1 MRLFILTSSKFTIP
15 RALLCQKVLD
25 IIELG
30 LSSAQ
35 IHFYIV
41 GDRLPASLLTLEQT
55 NDAVTIIKE
64 TEAEKLIKEV
74 IKEVT
79 NAAIIHFGA
88 TLKGSD
94 HFAHY
99 FIPLSHPTCIPG
111 LSMLQKWALTKA
123 FKNYLKKSVATY
135 TINEWT
141 TRFLKNKYKGY
152 ATKIQEAYLPIHR
165 LPVYEWAALADAK
178 NNLTDG
184 ANYFLA
190 FQPLDAFVD
199 MLKEFSIFKK
209 WQQTNM
215 VLVFIFENEKEVAQA
230 EALLAGYK
238 FKDAILIKS
247 ISNMDLTWIAATYV
261 ILFNKINFDKTSL
274 IEMAIEYDIPL
285 LFNNAENQNES
296 IPTAWLQAGEQFSFE
311 EKGGLSNHFK
321 LYYKDEV
328 YRQGRAR
335 MGKQWLTDLYTEKKN
350 AGLVQIPL
358 TLKSS

>member
-1 MRLFILTSSKFTIP
+1 MRLFILTNSKFAIP
-15 RALLCQKVLD
+15 RPLLCQKVLD

-30 LSSAQ
+30 LSSAH

-41 GDRLPASLLTLEQT
+41 GDHLPESLVLLEQN

-64 TEAEKLIKEV
+64 IAAEKLIKEV
-74 IKEVT
+74 T
-79 NAAIIHFGA
+79 NASIIHFGA
-88 TLKGSD
+88 DLKGSD
-94 HFAHY
+94 PFPHY
-99 FIPLSHPTCIPG
+99 FIPLTHPSFSEG
-111 LSMLQKWALTKA
+111 LSIIHKWSIAKT

-135 TINEWT
+135 AINEWAT
-141 TRFLKNKYKGY
+141 VYLKNIYKGY
-152 ATKIQEAYLPIHR
+152 STKIQEAYLPVTR
-165 LPVYEWAALADAK
+165 LPIYEWVALADAK
-178 NNLTDG
+178 NSLTEG

-190 FQPLDAFVD
+190 FQPLNSFVD
-199 MLKEFSIFKK
+199 MLKEFSVFKK

-215 VLVFIFENEKEVAQA
+215 ALVFIFDNDKDLMQAQT
-230 EALLAGYK
+230 LLTGYK
-238 FKDAILIKS
+238 FKDSIFLKS
-247 ISNMDLTWIAATYV
+247 ISDFEPAWIAASYM
-261 ILFNKINFDKTSL
+261 ILFNTINFDKTGL

-285 LFNNAENQNES
+285 VFNNAENQKNLLPE
-296 IPTAWLQAGEQFSFE
+296 AWLKAGEQFSFE

-335 MGKQWLTDLYTEKKN
+335 MGKQWLSALYAEKKN

>member
-1 MRLFILTSSKFTIP
+1 MHIFILTSSKFSIP

-25 IIELG
+25 IIERG

-41 GDRLPASLLTLEQT
+41 GHNLPASLLTMAQK
-55 NDAVTIIKE
+55 NDAATIIKE
-64 TEAEKLIKEV
+64 IEAEKL

-88 TLKGSD
+88 DLKGSGR
-94 HFAHY
+94 FAHF
-99 FIPLSHPTCIPG
+99 FIPLSHPSFVPG
-111 LSMLQKWALTKA
+111 LPMLHKWSLVKA

-135 TINEWT
+135 TINEWA
-141 TRFLKNKYKGY
+141 TRYLKNKHKAY
-152 ATKIQEAYLPIHR
+152 ATKIQEAYLPIHK
-165 LPVYEWAALADAK
+165 LPIYEWSALADAK
-178 NNLTDG
+178 NSLTGG

-190 FQPLDAFVD
+190 FQPLAAFVG

-215 VLVFIFENEKEVAQA
+215 ALVFIFENEKEVAQA
-230 EALLAGYK
+230 KSLLAGYK

-247 ISNMDLTWIAATYV
+247 MYDIEPAWIAASYV
-261 ILFNKINFDKTSL
+261 ILFNDIHFDKTSW
-274 IEMAIEYDIPL
+274 IEMAIEYGIPL
-285 LFNNAENQNES
+285 LFNNDENQKEVLPIS
-296 IPTAWLQAGEQFSFE
+296 WQLAGEQFSFE
-311 EKGGLSNHFK
+311 EKGGLSNHLK

-328 YRQGRAR
+328 FLQGRAR
-335 MGKQWLTDLYTEKKN
+335 MGKQWLNALDVEKKN
-350 AGLVQIPL
+350 ADLVQIPL

>member
-1 MRLFILTSSKFTIP
+1 MRLFILTNSKFAIP
-15 RALLCQKVLD
+15 RPLLCQKVLD

-41 GDRLPASLLTLEQT
+41 GDHLPQSLVLLEQN

-64 TEAEKLIKEV
+64 IAAEKLIKEV
-74 IKEVT
+74 T
-79 NAAIIHFGA
+79 NASIIHFGA
-88 TLKGSD
+88 RLKGSD
-94 HFAHY
+94 SFPHY
-99 FIPLSHPTCIPG
+99 FIPLTHPSFSRD
-111 LSMLQKWALTKA
+111 LSMINKWTIAKN
-123 FKNYLKKSVATY
+123 FKNYLKNSAATY
-135 TINEWT
+135 TINEWADH
-141 TRFLKNKYKGY
+141 FLKNKYKGY
-152 ATKIQEAYLPIHR
+152 TTKIQEAYLPISR
-165 LPVYEWAALADAK
+165 LPIYEWVALADAK

-190 FQPLDAFVD
+190 FQPLNGFVD

-215 VLVFIFENEKEVAQA
+215 ALLFIFDNDKELMQAQT
-230 EALLAGYK
+230 LLIGYK
-238 FKDAILIKS
+238 FKDSIFLKS
-247 ISNMDLTWIAATYV
+247 ISDFEPAWIAASYM
-261 ILFNKINFDKTSL
+261 ILFNTINFDKTGL

-285 LFNNAENQNES
+285 VFNNAENQKNLLPE
-296 IPTAWLQAGEQFSFE
+296 AWLKAGEQFSFE

-328 YRQGRAR
+328 YRQARAR
-335 MGKQWLTDLYTEKKN
+335 MGKQWLSDLYAEKKK

>member
-1 MRLFILTSSKFTIP
+1 
-15 RALLCQKVLD
+15 
-25 IIELG
+25 
-30 LSSAQ
+30 
-35 IHFYIV
+35 
-41 GDRLPASLLTLEQT
+41 
-55 NDAVTIIKE
+55 
-64 TEAEKLIKEV
+64 
-74 IKEVT
+74 
-79 NAAIIHFGA
+79 
-88 TLKGSD
+88 
-94 HFAHY
+94 
-99 FIPLSHPTCIPG
+99 
-111 LSMLQKWALTKA
+111 
-123 FKNYLKKSVATY
+123 
-135 TINEWT
+135 
-141 TRFLKNKYKGY
+141 
-152 ATKIQEAYLPIHR
+152 
-165 LPVYEWAALADAK
+165 
-178 NNLTDG
+178 
-184 ANYFLA
+184 
-190 FQPLDAFVD
+190 
-199 MLKEFSIFKK
+199 
-209 WQQTNM
+209 M

-230 EALLAGYK
+230 ETLLAGYK

-335 MGKQWLTDLYTEKKN
+335 MGKQWLADLYTEKKN